1 MRTIVQ
7 FGGKAV
13 HQYAGL
19 GLTGYSLPRTELL
32 YRRALLLPM
41 NTSMV
46 SADVHYVVECIRSFY
61 GRGR

>member
-19 GLTGYSLPRTELL
+19 GFDAVRLPYTERL
-32 YRRALLLPM
+32 YARLLLLPM
-41 NTSMV
+41 NTTLSDDDAYYIV
-46 SADVHYVVECIRSFY
+46 DVTRRFY
-61 GRGR
+61 GTRN